1 MDPALPNTPLD
12 LLSLD
17 LPHGEP
23 WGYALVQAL
32 LKAPWAKKALET
44 PPGLLGLVQG
54 ELPRFQKWLEEK
66 RKTHPLGPLGNR
78 PATEAEK
85 AVLKAVEESRAE
97 ALLEAYRRFG
107 PYPFALY
114 RAFRFDGELRPIL
127 RPNLPPREELVGYEA
142 QMAALERNIRRF
154 LAGKPA
160 LHTLLYGAR
169 GTGKSTLAR
178 SLLHLE
184 GLSLIEVELREGK
197 ALEALLETLAPL
209 PGRFVLFLD
218 DLSLDPK
225 DTLFHALKALLEGSL
240 IAPPEN
246 TLLLATSNRRHLV
259 EHLPENPLPGADP
272 TLWDALQDTL
282 ALADRFGLVLTFP
295 PFDQALYLKA
305 VEHHLGR
312 PLEEEEKREA
322 LRFAQNRGYSGR
334 SAKQFAL
341 SLG

>member
-1 MDPALPNTPLD
+1 MVLALPNSPLE

-23 WGYALVQAL
+23 WGYALAQAL
-32 LKAPWAKKALET
+32 LKAPWAGKALEA
-44 PPGLLGLVQG
+44 PPGLLGLLQG
-54 ELPRFQKWLEEK
+54 EMAAFRAWLEEK
-66 RKTHPLGPLGNR
+66 RRAHPLGPLGSR
-78 PATEAEK
+78 PPTEAEK
-85 AVLKAVEESRAE
+85 AVLEAVEENRAE

-114 RAFRFDGELRPIL
+114 RAFRFDGEVRPVL

-142 QMAALERNIRRF
+142 QMAALERNVRRF
-154 LAGKPA
+154 LSGRPA

-184 GLSLIEVELREGK
+184 GLSLIEVELADGRS
-197 ALEALLETLAPL
+197 LEALLERLAPL
-209 PGRFVLFLD
+209 PGRYVLFLD
-218 DLSLDPK
+218 DLSLDPQ
-225 DTLFHALKALLEGSL
+225 DPLFHSLKALLEGSL
-240 IAPPEN
+240 VAPPGN
-246 TLLLATSNRRHLV
+246 TLLLATTNRRHLV
-259 EHLPENPLPGADP
+259 ERLPENPLPGADP
-272 TLWDALQDTL
+272 GAWDALQDAL

-295 PFDQALYLKA
+295 PFDRALYLRA

-312 PLEEEEKREA
+312 PLTEEEKAEA

>member
-1 MDPALPNTPLD
+1 MRLALPDSPLE

-17 LPHGEP
+17 LPQGEP
-23 WGYALVQAL
+23 WGYALAQAL
-32 LKAPWAKKALET
+32 LKAPWAEKALT
-44 PPGLLGLVQG
+44 PPPGLLGLLQG
-54 ELPRFQKWLEEK
+54 ELPGLRSWLEEK
-66 RKTHPLGPLGNR
+66 RRAYPLEPLGTR
-78 PATEAEK
+78 PPKEAEV
-85 AVLKAVEESRAE
+85 AVLKAVETNQAQP
-97 ALLEAYRRFG
+97 LLEAYRRFG

-114 RAFRFDGELRPIL
+114 RAFRFDGELKPIL
-127 RPNLPPREELVGYEA
+127 RPNLPPREGLVGYEA

-154 LAGKPA
+154 LSGRPA

-178 SLLHLE
+178 GLLHLE
-184 GLSLIEVELREGK
+184 GLTLIEVELKDRK
-197 ALEALLETLAPL
+197 PLQALLETLAPL
-209 PGRFVLFLD
+209 PGRFILFLD

-225 DTLFHALKALLEGSL
+225 DPLFHTLKALLEGSL
-240 IAPPEN
+240 LASPEN

-259 EHLPENPLPGADP
+259 ERLPENPLPGSDP
-272 TLWDALQDTL
+272 GLWDALQDTL
-282 ALADRFGLVLTFP
+282 ALADRFGLILTFP